1 MEYAAYSTPTYLVD
15 NISLNLLGMSQP
27 LSHLGSD
34 WLLGIF
40 GIPAQIMN
48 AITLLGQE
56 IPTIPGGIEWFLDV
70 FVRGP
75 WPGY

>member
-1 MEYAAYSTPTYLVD
+1 VEYAAYSSPTYLVD

-34 WLLGIF
+34 WVLGISAM
-40 GIPAQIMN
+40 PAQINNSM
-48 AITLLGQE
+48 TLLGQL
-56 IPTIPGGIEWFLDV
+56 IPTIPGGIEWFLDI